1 MMTCP
6 LCVSKPDYR
15 YTPIGSAIG
24 LEVFV
29 CRSCGFVY
37 TTRSEEQ
44 SVYRPIESRNA
55 TLSCDADYSVGR
67 VGKQQ
72 MTSEN
77 ISFFHSELV
86 ELRPRSVLDMAAAR
100 GHFIRYVAQELK
112 TERIVA
118 IESDLGLL
126 QGNLIPNQTE
136 IIETDFRSIRLEEK
150 FDLIYSCHTLEHYA
164 NPIPHLRFLKLHM
177 HKQSLAIIDVPNLDS
192 IRSTQPIDE
201 YFYDKHRV
209 YFDKDSLIIVLLRLG
224 FKLIADRSS
233 SASVKFLVGLADPKF
248 KLHDHN
254 PIDRFSENKN
264 LIENYALRLKSNR
277 QALPNA
283 VSKLFEKMKPD
294 QPTVI
299 VGAGRILDAAI
310 KYGHLKMHRF
320 DYVTDNFLAETGIAI
335 NGVKI
340 RRLDSLPRLEN
351 PCVVLFTRT
360 ATEALTFEI
369 MKWNE
374 NAEIHTLSGLL

>member
-1 MMTCP
+1 
-6 LCVSKPDYR
+6 
-15 YTPIGSAIG
+15 
-24 LEVFV
+24 
-29 CRSCGFVY
+29 
-37 TTRSEEQ
+37 
-44 SVYRPIESRNA
+44 
-55 TLSCDADYSVGR
+55 
-67 VGKQQ
+67 
-72 MTSEN
+72 
-77 ISFFHSELV
+77 
-86 ELRPRSVLDMAAAR
+86 MAAAR

-126 QGNLIPNQTE
+126 QGNLIPDQTE
-136 IIETDFRSIRLEEK
+136 IIGIDFRLITLEEK

-192 IRSTQPIDE
+192 IQSTQPIDE

-209 YFDKDSLIIVLLRLG
+209 YFDKDSLIIALLRLG
-224 FKLIADRSS
+224 FKLIADGST
-233 SASVKFLVGLADPKF
+233 SASVKLLVGLDDFKI
-248 KLHDHN
+248 KLHSHKA
-254 PIDRFSENKN
+254 IDRFSKNKN

-277 QALPNA
+277 LALPTA
-283 VSKLFEKMKPD
+283 VSKMCEKLKPD

-310 KYGHLKMHRF
+310 KYGHLEMRHF
-320 DYVTDNFLAETGIAI
+320 DYVTDNFLSETGIAI

-340 RRLDSLPRLEN
+340 RRLDSLPKLEN
-351 PCVVLFTRT
+351 PYVALFTRT
-360 ATEALTFEI
+360 ATKALTNEI
-369 MKWNE
+369 MKWNK